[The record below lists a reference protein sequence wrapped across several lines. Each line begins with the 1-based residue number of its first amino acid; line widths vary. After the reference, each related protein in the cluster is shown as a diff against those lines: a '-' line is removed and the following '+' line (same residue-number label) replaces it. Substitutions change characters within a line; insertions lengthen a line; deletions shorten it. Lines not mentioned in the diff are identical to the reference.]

1 MASSCDARSVGDGE
15 ATCDGGP
22 ALPIRSVW
30 GVGWRPACI
39 RSKPYDDS
47 LSCEQCRAGRRV
59 VFVGVPAGGGPASY
73 LYGLAEVSN
82 NQSFPEL
89 HGQVAPA
96 MRDEKEL
103 LSFLDICSAPR
114 RFDLH
119 ERDVIVAVILVT
131 LFARVGRTRQRTKQ
145 L

>member
-1 MASSCDARSVGDGE
+1 MAR
-15 ATCDGGP
+15 
-22 ALPIRSVW
+22 
-30 GVGWRPACI
+30 
-39 RSKPYDDS
+39 
-47 LSCEQCRAGRRV
+47 
-59 VFVGVPAGGGPASY
+59 GGPASY
-73 LYGLAEVSN
+73 LYGLAEVSY

-131 LFARVGRTRQRTKQ
+131 LHIGRLIRRAFARVWGERGKEQSNFKKNSELYTIMPG
-145 L
+145 